1 MVWIKRLSLLVAGLL
16 AIIALLLAYV
26 MLFVNPN
33 DFKDELKSVALEK
46 ANVNLR
52 LDGDISWSF
61 FPWLGLGLEDIG
73 VAIGYLAFA

>member
-16 AIIALLLAYV
+16 AVVAILLAYV

-46 ANVNLR
+46 PMLIYAWMVILAGR
-52 LDGDISWSF
+52 FSLGWGLDWKI
-61 FPWLGLGLEDIG
+61 
-73 VAIGYLAFA
+73 LAFP